1 MVDMI
6 RQVPSVSK
14 ELVDGLMKNF
24 SESIGWQLSETSAQ
38 ELSRCFHFF
47 FSATTDFLSKVKSTD
62 HPVAIVAEDMYQ
74 NFMFGIIVEYHK
86 NDNEEMPG
94 NWSMVYTFDAKDI
107 EACGEAY
114 SVSGNEFKDM
124 AISIGENM
132 YGYLF
137 TAKDGNNILEQK
149 RIIVT
154 QIMANVAKT
163 IRQWVEE
170 NSVSAEPVST
180 EIGGKVIIDAMVD
193 ETGTKVFSITPS
205 GELKNIIKD
214 DAAIESKKDREKAAE
229 KKKKK

>member
-1 MVDMI
+1 MI

-14 ELVDGLMKNF
+14 ELIDGLTKNF
-24 SESIGWQLSETSAQ
+24 SESIGWQLREGSAQ

-47 FSATTDFLSKVKSTD
+47 FSATTDFLSKVKSTE
-62 HPVAIVAEDMYQ
+62 HPVGVVAEDMFQ

-86 NDNEEMPG
+86 NENEDMPG
-94 NWSMVYTFDAKDI
+94 NWSMVYTFDAKDM
-107 EACGEAY
+107 EACGETY
-114 SVSGNEFKDM
+114 SISGNEFKDM
-124 AISIGENM
+124 AISIGEHL
-132 YGYLF
+132 YGYDF
-137 TAKDGNNILEQK
+137 QASDGNILDQK

-193 ETGTKVFSITPS
+193 ENGMKVFSITPS

-214 DAAIESKKDREKAAE
+214 DAAIESKKDREKAE
-229 KKKKK
+229 DKKKKK